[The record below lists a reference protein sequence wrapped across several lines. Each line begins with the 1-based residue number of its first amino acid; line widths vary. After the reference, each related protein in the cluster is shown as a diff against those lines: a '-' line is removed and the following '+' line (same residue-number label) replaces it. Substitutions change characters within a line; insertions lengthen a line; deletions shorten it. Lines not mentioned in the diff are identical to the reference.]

1 MRKTEEDQAAKL
13 LRYGVGIVLGG
24 AAALAVCLLF
34 LLAASVLISRGLL
47 ADGLTYQLSIVGC
60 VVGAFAGGMLA
71 VRRCGRRTLIV
82 GLCTG
87 AVLFLLL
94 LTVGVLFFETMSVE
108 QGGIGLL
115 CGGLCGGAA
124 AGLLGY
130 AIILLNHLLWEGN
143 QNEAC
148 EDAQRR
154 DSEKQ
159 RRPRRLRRVPD
170 LLPVRL

>member
-13 LRYGVGIVLGG
+13 LRYGVGIVVGG

-47 ADGLTYQLSIVGC
+47 GDGLTYQLSIVGC

-124 AGLLGY
+124 AGLLG
-130 AIILLNHLLWEGN
+130 GGKRSGGKKK
-143 QNEAC
+143 
-148 EDAQRR
+148 RR
-154 DSEKQ
+154 K
-159 RRPRRLRRVPD
+159 
-170 LLPVRL
+170 